1 KASWPERLR
10 KCLVRGGKGG
20 QVTFPY
26 LQPLVD
32 HDLTA
37 LRACVNRQQP
47 FGSADWQARIAALL
61 GLASTL
67 RPRGRPRR
75 SLEK

>member
-1 KASWPERLR
+1 M
-10 KCLVRGGKGG
+10 RGGKGG

-32 HDLTA
+32 HELTT
-37 LRACVNRQQP
+37 LRTCVNRQQP
-47 FGSADWQARIAALL
+47 FGTADWQARMAALL

-67 RPRGRPRR
+67 RPRGRPRT
-75 SLEK
+75 SPEK